1 MSLVR
6 FVHAG
11 ALRLGSPIVGLA
23 DSPEW
28 LRRIA
33 ASAVRQSVIQL
44 FDAAVAAGCQFV
56 YVAGR
61 LTEHSEDLPLAAQWL
76 AAQQERLRV
85 AGVQLVLA
93 GADAAAAASA
103 GGLSAVV
110 VPAGQCLQ
118 VQAELTGCHLSVVS
132 PDRIASGAL
141 CLGAD
146 RARTLPGVI
155 CFQSPADGGPLQP
168 LSAAESG
175 GPGCLL
181 CDADL
186 QRQSLSVRPCAV
198 EVLRFVRERLT
209 CPDGTTPQQ
218 LLQMLNA
225 ASRSLAGSR
234 GTTVVDWEIDG
245 RLTAPGP
252 GGALLCELELLREL
266 RTGVCAGHAGAWP
279 ARIRF
284 SDRSELSL
292 EPGME
297 VLCRELTDTVQRR
310 YLRRQ
315 AVQSACCPLQGLP
328 LGAGSEVPETL
339 RVLWPA
345 A

>member
-61 LTEHSEDLPLAAQWL
+61 LTEHSEDLRVAALWL
-76 AAQQERLRV
+76 AGQQERLRA

-93 GADAAAAASA
+93 GADAAEAVSAAGVSA
-103 GGLSAVV
+103 LV

-118 VQAELTGCHLSVVS
+118 VRSELTGVRLSVTF
-132 PDRIASGAL
+132 PDRIAAGSL
-141 CLGAD
+141 CVGAD
-146 RARTLPGVI
+146 SSPKSPGVVY
-155 CFQSPADGGPLQP
+155 FQSPADSGPVQP

-175 GPGCLL
+175 GNGCLV
-181 CDADL
+181 CEVDL
-186 QRQSLSVRPCAV
+186 QRQSISERSCAV

-209 CPDGTTPQQ
+209 CPDGTTPPQ
-218 LLQMLNA
+218 LLQLLNA

-234 GTTVVDWEIDG
+234 GTTVVEWEIDG
-245 RLTAPGP
+245 RLTAAGH
-252 GGALLCELELLREL
+252 GGALLCEVELLREL
-266 RTGVCAGHAGAWP
+266 RAGVCAGHAGAWP

-292 EPGME
+292 ESGME
-297 VLCRELTDTVQRR
+297 VLCRELADTVQRR